1 MPIVKAKKEIDALQ
15 KGQKME
21 LITTNKGSGQRR
33 TGRGETGWTR
43 DPFGGRKGRR
53 ISLPHQKGLNGDIK
67 DLSNLNGSDAL
78 PLLP

>member
-33 TGRGETGWTR
+33 TGRGETGWT
-43 DPFGGRKGRR
+43 
-53 ISLPHQKGLNGDIK
+53 
-67 DLSNLNGSDAL
+67 
-78 PLLP
+78 